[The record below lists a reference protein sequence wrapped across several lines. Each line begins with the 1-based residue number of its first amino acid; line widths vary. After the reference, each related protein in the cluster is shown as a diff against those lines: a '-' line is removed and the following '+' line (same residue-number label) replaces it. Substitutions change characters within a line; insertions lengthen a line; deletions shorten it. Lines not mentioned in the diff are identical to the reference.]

1 MQPAPH
7 SCVGCQV
14 RHQTI
19 CAPLTDAQLREVE
32 ATRLHDQLVPR
43 GSHLL
48 RAGESG
54 GAFFTVK
61 SGWVMLYSLLPDGAR
76 QIHEFALPGA
86 FLGYQP
92 ENGTVLTY
100 SAEALTDVTVCVLPR
115 EGTVRL
121 LREVPELAMSFA
133 CTAWHAQAHAFQQ
146 QASLG
151 RRNARQRIA
160 HLLHDLHGR
169 ARHSGMGE
177 RVALPLTQEHVGD
190 ALGLTPV
197 HVSRTLKALRD
208 DGVVSTS
215 GHMLEVLDLSRLADE
230 ALVA

>member
-7 SCVGCQV
+7 SCVGCLV

-19 CAPLTDAQLREVE
+19 CSPLTDAQLREVE

-43 GSHLL
+43 GGHLL
-48 RAGESG
+48 RAGERG

-61 SGWVMLYSLLPDGAR
+61 SGWVMLYSLLPDGGR
-76 QIHEFALPGA
+76 QIHEFVLPGA
-86 FLGYQP
+86 FLGFQP
-92 ENGTVLTY
+92 ESGAVLAY

-151 RRNARQRIA
+151 RRNARERIA
-160 HLLHDLHGR
+160 HLLHDLQQR
-169 ARHSGMGE
+169 ARQSGMAE
-177 RVALPLTQEHVGD
+177 PVSLPLTQEHIGD

-208 DGVVSTS
+208 DGIVSTS
-215 GHMLEVLDLSRLADE
+215 GHLLEVLDSARLAQE